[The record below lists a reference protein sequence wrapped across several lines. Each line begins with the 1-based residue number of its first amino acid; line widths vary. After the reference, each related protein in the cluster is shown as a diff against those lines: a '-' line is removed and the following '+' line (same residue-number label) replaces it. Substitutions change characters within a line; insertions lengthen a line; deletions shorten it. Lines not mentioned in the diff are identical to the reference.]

1 MVPADEVAPRPRPPL
16 RVRRRL
22 AGVGAGA
29 AAVLLFGLLHS
40 RPDLAEAVLAQGILP
55 AFVRSLSLLTGL
67 VPFAVA
73 ELMVAGVV
81 LLLGVGLVREMR
93 RGDDRLPRAALRGG
107 LRLGH
112 DLGIVVAL
120 FVVLWGL
127 QHARPGLED
136 RLEIEAVGEVDVEEL
151 APLATAAVRSANEL
165 YLEIHGTRDAGVPTA
180 APPRAEIHGKLDRAW
195 EEVVARYR
203 LPPRTTLSH
212 GSPKAFL
219 LTPVV
224 RRFGVAG
231 MYFPFTGEALLLS
244 DLPGVLMP
252 KEMAHEMAHQR
263 GFASE
268 SDANVLA
275 FLVARE
281 AHDPRIRYAGYIF
294 LQRQLLGAVAHLDL
308 ERAQTI
314 AAGRHPGVTR
324 DLEDRNR
331 YWEAARGWTR
341 QVGVGLNHAMLRAHG
356 VPDGIA
362 SYQGSTW
369 IFVALARKEGLQVLL
384 PPGATPDS
392 AVADPGAGG
401 SP

>member
-1 MVPADEVAPRPRPPL
+1 MVPADEVAPRPPPPL
-16 RVRRRL
+16 RLRRRL
-22 AGVGAGA
+22 AGVGVGA
-29 AAVLLFGLLHS
+29 AAVILFRVLQD
-40 RPDLAEAVLAQGILP
+40 RPDLAEAVLSQGILP
-55 AFVRSLSLLTGL
+55 AFVRSLSLVTGL

-73 ELMVAGVV
+73 ELVVLGVV
-81 LLLGVGLVREMR
+81 VLGVVGLVREVR
-93 RGDDRLPRAALRGG
+93 RGADRWPRAVLRGG

-112 DLGIVVAL
+112 DVGILVAL
-120 FVVLWGL
+120 LVVLWGL
-127 QHARPGLED
+127 QHTRPGLED
-136 RLEIEAVGEVDVEEL
+136 RLGIEVAGQADVEEL
-151 APLATAAVRSANEL
+151 APLAAAAVRSANEL
-165 YLEIHGTRDAGVPTA
+165 YLEIHGTRDAGTPTA
-180 APPRAEIHGKLDRAW
+180 APERDEIHGELDRAW
-195 EEVVARYR
+195 EEVVAGYR
-203 LPPRTTLSH
+203 LPPRATLSH
-212 GSPKAFL
+212 GPPKALL

-224 RRFGVAG
+224 RRFGIAG

-275 FLVARE
+275 FLVSRE

-294 LQRQLLGAVAHLDL
+294 LQRQLLGAVAHLDPQ
-308 ERAQTI
+308 RAQAI
-314 AAGRHPGVTR
+314 AAERHPGVIR

-384 PPGATPDS
+384 PPGAAADS
-392 AVADPGAGG
+392 AVAHPETGG
-401 SP
+401 LP